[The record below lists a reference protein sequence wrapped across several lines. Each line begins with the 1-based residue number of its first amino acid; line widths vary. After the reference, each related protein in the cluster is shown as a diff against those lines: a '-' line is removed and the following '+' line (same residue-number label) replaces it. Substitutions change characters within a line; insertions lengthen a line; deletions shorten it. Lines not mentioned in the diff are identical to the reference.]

1 MPVRSAGPGAG
12 PSALPRRREAK
23 RIGILG
29 GISPES
35 TRLYYDHIIEAY
47 YMREQDY
54 HYPEIVIYSLDF
66 QRFTDLEN
74 SRDTG
79 GYIREIMTGI
89 TALQNAGAEFAIMAA
104 NSPHAVFDPVSRQA
118 SIPLLSI
125 VEITAERARRE
136 GLRSLLL
143 LGIKFTMHSSFY
155 QEACRKRGLHLTVP
169 ALDEQDEIERIIFE
183 ELALGIVRAGSRER
197 LLAIISRYNVEGVI
211 LGCTELPLILGP
223 EDTTVPLLNTMQL
236 HAEAALDYALGKT
249 APISL
254 QEGSQP

>member
-1 MPVRSAGPGAG
+1 MPMRTAGPRAG
-12 PSALPRRREAK
+12 PSALPQRREAK

-35 TRLYYDHIIEAY
+35 TRMYYDHIIEAY

-54 HYPEIVIYSLDF
+54 HSPEIVIYSLDF

-74 SRDTG
+74 SGDTG

-104 NSPHAVFDPVSRQA
+104 NSPHAVFDRVSEQA
-118 SIPLLSI
+118 NIPLLSI
-125 VEITAERARRE
+125 VEITAEHARRE

-143 LGIKFTMHSSFY
+143 LGIKFTMQSSFY

-169 ALDEQDEIERIIFE
+169 TLDEQDEIERIIFE

-197 LLAIISRYNVEGVI
+197 LLAVVSRYDVDGVI

-223 EDTTVPLLNTMQL
+223 EDTMVRLLNTLEL
-236 HAEAALDYALGKT
+236 HAEAALDYALGAET
-249 APISL
+249 SL
-254 QEGSQP
+254 GVRGS